1 MTKAQQTTI
10 NEIIKS
16 RNDTTADKILMPR
29 NNNTLAII
37 PIRNGNFG
45 ESIDIFSGI
54 KEIKRIYFGPLTID
68 RLEIKLVDDKGFIVD
83 LNGLDWS
90 FSLITEHLY
99 KY

>member
-1 MTKAQQTTI
+1 M

-16 RNDTTADKILMPR
+16 RNDTTADKVIMPR

-37 PIRNGNFG
+37 PIKKCNFG
-45 ESIDIFSGI
+45 EHIDIFSGI
-54 KEIKRIYFGPLTID
+54 NEIKRIYFGPLTVD
-68 RLEIKLVDDKGFIVD
+68 RLEIKLIDDKGFIVD